1 MKILYLTKY
10 PRNAASSRLRS
21 YQYFPYLEK
30 NGFNVTV
37 SPLFNEK
44 YINQLYAKQP
54 ISKVNLIRCYLRRF
68 LILFTIKKFDKIV
81 IEKELFPLFF

>member
-1 MKILYLTKY
+1 MKVLYLTKY

-30 NGFNVTV
+30 NGFKVTV

-44 YINQLYAKQP
+44 YITQLYAKEP
-54 ISKVNLIRCYLRRF
+54 ISKINF
-68 LILFTIKKFDKIV
+68 LC
-81 IEKELFPLFF
+81 P